1 MWKVKKMP
9 VDRHKLGRYSKN
21 KGKRAERELA
31 HIFQEAGL
39 VDAHRTAQFMGKTGQ
54 AGDIEGV
61 PFIHVE
67 AKNVEKLNL
76 RNAMAQSENDAEAC
90 GKGEIPIVCHKKSRV
105 PWLVTMNLT
114 DWIPIYKVWLKAK
127 EKDNADK

>member
-1 MWKVKKMP
+1 MP

-90 GKGEIPIVCHKKSRV
+90 GKGDIPIVCHKKSRV

>member
-1 MWKVKKMP
+1 MVKKMP

-90 GKGEIPIVCHKKSRV
+90 GKGEIPIVCHKKSRA

-114 DWIPIYKVWLKAK
+114 DWIPIYKVWLKSK
-127 EKDNADK
+127 ENK

>member
-1 MWKVKKMP
+1 MP

>member
-1 MWKVKKMP
+1 MVKKMP

-76 RNAMAQSENDAEAC
+76 RNAMAQSEEDTEAC

-105 PWLVTMNLT
+105 PWLVTMNLA
-114 DWIPIYKVWLKAK
+114 DWIPIYKVWLKVK

>member
-39 VDAHRTAQFMGKTGQ
+39 VNVHRTAQFMGKTGQ

-114 DWIPIYKVWLKAK
+114 DWIPIYKVWLEAK

>member
-1 MWKVKKMP
+1 MP

-39 VDAHRTAQFMGKTGQ
+39 VNAHRTAQFMGKTGQ

-76 RNAMAQSENDAEAC
+76 RNAMEQSENDAEAC
-90 GKGEIPIVCHKKSRV
+90 GKGDIPIVCHKKSRV

>member
-1 MWKVKKMP
+1 MVKKMP

-90 GKGEIPIVCHKKSRV
+90 GKGDIPIVCHKKSRV